1 MTEEQTLIENIRI
14 QFISPVPDLKEK
26 KNDAQW
32 RFGYIT
38 ITNQKVILIPE
49 KNNATVK
56 AESITIPITDIADV
70 DRRVELW
77 RKILGTNRILP
88 IDHKDGTNEVV
99 SLIATSNETVAS
111 IKNLL
116 LLLVV
121 SGTAIEFVCL
131 LYLGLRSSSFARLVK
146 VEKSSSKNNHRKVLF
161 VLQRKS
167 SSYPHNGWVKNN

>member
-1 MTEEQTLIENIRI
+1 MTEEQTFIENIRI

-49 KNNATVK
+49 KNNAAVN

-99 SLIATSNETVAS
+99 SLIATSNETAAS

-116 LLLVV
+116 LLLIV
-121 SGTAIEFVCL
+121 SGAAIEFVCPFSQGGKIL
-131 LYLGLRSSSFARLVK
+131 F
-146 VEKSSSKNNHRKVLF
+146 EK
-161 VLQRKS
+161 QPQKS
-167 SSYPHNGWVKNN
+167 LNII